1 MAGLARLLA
10 PTLDLPN
17 HVQRLEAPREPPL
30 EEDEP
35 ALAQLRG
42 DIDALGDEPFDNG
55 LAPVVDDTDA
65 PLAALEAGANVGS
78 DHRHFLLAP
87 VVQGAS
93 VVRRAE
99 LLDCRAHFFEVILG
113 VHGLFGP
120 AGNLDPGARALS
132 PLRMGPERGAARP
145 GAPPHR
151 GDAVAPPLRPLP
163 PANESHPV

>member
-17 HVQRLEAPREPPL
+17 HVQRLEVPREPPL

-87 VVQGAS
+87 VVL
-93 VVRRAE
+93 RCKR
-99 LLDCRAHFFEVILG
+99 
-113 VHGLFGP
+113 GP
-120 AGNLDPGARALS
+120 AGRAAPVPRALFRS
-132 PLRMGPERGAARP
+132 DSRLPWPIRSRGAPRP
-145 GAPPHR
+145 
-151 GDAVAPPLRPLP
+151 
-163 PANESHPV
+163 